1 MPALAAYFHATAA
14 PPDPSLT
21 ARNSA
26 LHSILDNDFYP
37 GLPDPRSIHA
47 RDVVPG
53 IIPTYLR
60 RDGPSPGVVVAIVL
74 GSIAGALL
82 VLWVLW
88 TLTQNARTTVTGE
101 EEIVVR
107 RPRRNSNSHRS
118 RRTTRSEVRE
128 FSRSPRRSGGRS
140 AVIVEE
146 RRGGPRMRSVVVEE
160 RSRVPGDDVVEVI
173 EEHDDYRER
182 RTRRGSTYR

>member
-107 RPRRNSNSHRS
+107 RPRRNSI
-118 RRTTRSEVRE
+118 
-128 FSRSPRRSGGRS
+128 P
-140 AVIVEE
+140 IVH
-146 RRGGPRMRSVVVEE
+146 GGPLAARCASLAEAQGGQEE
-160 RSRVPGDDVVEVI
+160 DQQSLLKRDAAGLGCEVSSLKK
-173 EEHDDYRER
+173 D
-182 RTRRGSTYR
+182 RGSQAMMWLR